1 MLGTVVAKRIWIYLG
16 VWSLVTFAIDHWC
29 HGELGAKMRVSV
41 LLLLRHEMNPKE
53 TIIQAIEQL
62 PTSRLPDL
70 LLFIQKLQEETAMEP
85 WAGALMS
92 ESSLQK
98 DWLLPEEDEAWQDL

>member
-1 MLGTVVAKRIWIYLG
+1 MVVTRFRVKGNQNAKIQL
-16 VWSLVTFAIDHWC
+16 
-29 HGELGAKMRVSV
+29 SV
-41 LLLLRHEMNPKE
+41 LLLLRHEMNSKE
-53 TIIQAIEQL
+53 AIIQAIDRL

-70 LLFIQKLQEETAMEP
+70 LLFIQELQEETAMEP

>member
-1 MLGTVVAKRIWIYLG
+1 
-16 VWSLVTFAIDHWC
+16 LVTFAIDHLC
-29 HGELGAKMRVSV
+29 QENLDARMRISV
-41 LLLLRHEMNPKE
+41 LLLLRHKMNLE
-53 TIIQAIEQL
+53 EAIIQVIDQL
-62 PTSRLPDL
+62 PNSRLPDL

-98 DWLLPEEDEAWQDL
+98 GWLSPEEDEIWQNL